1 MNEDYFTNQN
11 LSNNIGKTNFLFNK
25 EKISFDNNIIN
36 FSSGETIKTIEN
48 TDESN
53 GIEELPEE
61 IDYIQ
66 KFRTEKKNNPFRF
79 NNHSNSLNLKT
90 IPHFINFNNTFN
102 NNYYLDKGNFS
113 NLPPQQMRKT
123 HGYNS
128 VNKNIFEFNKRDT
141 SEEKPPVRKMQS
153 KYSSASENKY
163 NFIHRLNINPKFG
176 LDNNFDNINYA
187 PVNINKTL
195 KNNENKL
202 NRPITNYNYR
212 NTNSNYNTISGI
224 YSNSNQGQ
232 SPSLQGQNYIT
243 GVNSLQNKNL
253 EERENRFKNT
263 SNYSF
268 NTVNT
273 TKLQDNIQLLRF
285 GQTKTNNSNK
295 NINNEIFSNYNITGQ
310 NEPLGYPQVKD
321 NTTKNEVN
329 KPNYQNNQI
338 LTNINNTYNIN
349 DDISLGNQRLT
360 VGYEYLNK
368 GNNNKF
374 QNNFYGAFNP
384 LQEQQQNQQLNFN
397 QKIKNVQKQNNELPE
412 IAIVTKI
419 NTSQKKKTN
428 LTNNKNDIN
437 NNFNILGINQNI
449 EQIFNQINIQ
459 TINNMTN
466 SLGTL
471 MGGTSNQVINN
482 MNNINLQMTNNRGIP
497 IQNNNMVIDKNNN
510 NIPQTMNQLNKNKIL
525 NNINNTNQNQI
536 INYQNTNQNNSNQN
550 INKQTNNFITPGLN
564 QINQNQYISS
574 SPIIPSQ
581 TTPRLTSNYRTST
594 NKILTHQAFN
604 TQNLNNLNILNDKNN
619 DNPFNQG
626 QINFNTNQIN
636 VLNTYNTPES
646 ERATIVNDKINNTTV
661 NNTNKQLNN
670 DVDVTF
676 NDFDGSGYLK
686 NYGGVSR
693 PGKDSSGKQKI
704 NQDALVCITNINNI
718 KDFNLFGVLDGH
730 GPEGHFISQ
739 FASNFIPSQL
749 INNPEIKN
757 LTEPEQIYKKYKENN
772 CEIITQAFIAADNQ
786 IKNMEFDASES
797 GSTCCLVI
805 HIGTHIICANTGD
818 SRAIVVYDD
827 SGDMNPKNLNF
838 LKAVPLSI
846 DYKPEL
852 PEEQNRILM
861 AGGVVEQMKDDYG
874 IGVGPYRV
882 WARGEDYPG
891 LAMSRSIGD
900 LKGKNVGVIPDPGIL
915 EYDLN
920 KSTKYIIVCS
930 DGVWEFLN
938 NDNVKDIGKK
948 FYLENNAS
956 AFCYELVSQ
965 SLEEW
970 TKNDI
975 IVDDITA
982 VVSFF

>member
-1 MNEDYFTNQN
+1 MNEDYFINQN
-11 LSNNIGKTNFLFNK
+11 LTNNEDKSNYIFKK
-25 EKISFDNNIIN
+25 EKIYFDNNRTN
-36 FSSGETIKTIEN
+36 SSSGEGSKTIEN

-61 IDYIQ
+61 IDYLQ
-66 KFRTEKKNNPFRF
+66 KFRVEKKSNPFRF

-102 NNYYLDKGNFS
+102 TYNNSDHDNFS

-128 VNKNIFEFNKRDT
+128 VNKNIFEFSKRNE
-141 SEEKPPVRKMQS
+141 SGEKPFTKKMQS

-176 LDNNFDNINYA
+176 LDYNFENNNYA
-187 PVNINKTL
+187 PVKVNKIL
-195 KNNENKL
+195 YNNENKA
-202 NRPITNYNYR
+202 NGPNINYTYR
-212 NTNSNYNTISGI
+212 NTNSNYNTLNGI
-224 YSNSNQGQ
+224 YSNQVQ
-232 SPSLQGQNYIT
+232 TPSFQGQNYIT

-253 EERENRFKNT
+253 GERENRFKNT

-268 NTVNT
+268 NTVNA
-273 TKLQDNIQLLRF
+273 TKLQDNIQLVKID
-285 GQTKTNNSNK
+285 QTKTKNLNK
-295 NINNEIFSNYNITGQ
+295 NINNEIVSNYNI
-310 NEPLGYPQVKD
+310 NEQKD
-321 NTTKNEVN
+321 VLDYFHDNSNTTKKEINI
-329 KPNYQNNQI
+329 PNYQNNQI
-338 LTNINNTYNIN
+338 LTNINNEYNIN
-349 DDISLGNQRLT
+349 NNINFQNQRLT
-360 VGYEYLNK
+360 TGYKYLNE

-374 QNNFYGAFNP
+374 QKNFYGLFN
-384 LQEQQQNQQLNFN
+384 QQQGQNQQINFN
-397 QKIKNVQKQNNELPE
+397 QNIKNNQKQNNHFPE
-412 IAIVTKI
+412 IAVVTKI
-419 NTSQKKKTN
+419 NTVQKNNTN
-428 LTNNKNDIN
+428 LANNKNNIN
-437 NNFNILGINQNI
+437 NNNLNILGLNQNI
-449 EQIFNQINIQ
+449 EQIFNQINTQ
-459 TINNMTN
+459 SINNMPNNLGIIMGETN
-466 SLGTL
+466 
-471 MGGTSNQVINN
+471 NQIINN
-482 MNNINLQMTNNRGIP
+482 MNNMNFQILNNKGISV
-497 IQNNNMVIDKNNN
+497 QNNNNMVIDKNNN
-510 NIPQTMNQLNKNKIL
+510 IIPKTMNQLNKNKIV
-525 NNINNTNQNQI
+525 NNINNINQNQI
-536 INYQNTNQNNSNQN
+536 INYQNTNQNNPNQI

-670 DVDVTF
+670 DLDVTF